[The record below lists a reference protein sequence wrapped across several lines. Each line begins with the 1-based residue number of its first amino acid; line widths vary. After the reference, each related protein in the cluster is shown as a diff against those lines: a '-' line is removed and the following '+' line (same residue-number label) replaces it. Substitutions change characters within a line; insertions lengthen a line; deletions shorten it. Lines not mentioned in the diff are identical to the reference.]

1 MTDIVRYADAETLA
15 SSVAERLIAR
25 LAAVQNDA
33 RVPSVALTGG
43 SIANDIYSA
52 VAASANRREVDW
64 SAVDFWWGDERFVA
78 RDSAERNAVQA
89 REAFLDEIGAA
100 SARVHEMPSSDDG
113 DLARAADAYSEAIRE
128 HGTGAFDV
136 VLLGLGPDGHI
147 ASLFPGYPQ
156 LDVDDRIAVAVE
168 DSPKPPPLRVSLT
181 YPALNRTNA
190 LWFVVAG
197 DGKAEAVS
205 AALADDAVIAR
216 RPAAGVR
223 GTEETIWFLDEPA
236 ASLL

>member
-1 MTDIVRYADAETLA
+1 MTEIVRYADAATLA

-43 SIANDIYSA
+43 SIANEIYAA
-52 VAASANRREVDW
+52 VAASAKRSEVDW
-64 SAVDFWWGDERFVA
+64 SAVEFWWGDERFVA
-78 RDSAERNAVQA
+78 SDSAERNAVQA
-89 REAFLDEIGAA
+89 REAFLDEVGAA
-100 SARVHEMPSSDDG
+100 PERVHEVPSSDDG
-113 DLARAADAYSEAIRE
+113 DLAHAADTYAQTIRE
-128 HGTGAFDV
+128 HGSGAFDV

-168 DSPKPPPLRVSLT
+168 DSPKPPPQRVSLT
-181 YPALNRTNA
+181 YPALNRTHA

-205 AALADDAVIAR
+205 AALADDAEKAR
-216 RPAAGVR
+216 CPSAGVR
-223 GTEETIWFLDEPA
+223 GTQETIWFLDEA
-236 ASLL
+236 AAGLL